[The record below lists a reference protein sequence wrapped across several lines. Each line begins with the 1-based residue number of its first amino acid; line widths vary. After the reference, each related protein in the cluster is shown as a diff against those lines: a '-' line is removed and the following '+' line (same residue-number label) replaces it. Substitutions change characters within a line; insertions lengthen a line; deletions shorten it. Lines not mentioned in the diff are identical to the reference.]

1 MAGVLK
7 VSIYQLKKFQTVKLH
22 TFITNLIGQYKKI
35 FKRVHI
41 YLPRELRRSHLK
53 GCNFHHWS
61 CVKILVDHPSSEMA
75 HHMDYHLTPIPWQ
88 VKLSLNHP
96 TRHISIPSYRL
107 SWLITLQAAASPSV
121 SAFAVSTG
129 GWVVEWQIL
138 SAGCIWTGIT
148 VLVGYSPHNCIEP
161 ECDHDIGL

>member
-53 GCNFHHWS
+53 GCNFHH
-61 CVKILVDHPSSEMA
+61 
-75 HHMDYHLTPIPWQ
+75 
-88 VKLSLNHP
+88 
-96 TRHISIPSYRL
+96 
-107 SWLITLQAAASPSV
+107 
-121 SAFAVSTG
+121 
-129 GWVVEWQIL
+129 
-138 SAGCIWTGIT
+138 
-148 VLVGYSPHNCIEP
+148 
-161 ECDHDIGL
+161 